1 MQGWIESSSA
11 KASEGHSRTL
21 LAGPSGFEPERAVLE
36 TAMIP
41 FHHEPIYLLGDIISW
56 HMIVNWNTD
65 EKLFRKNNPKEYK
78 LWRIK
83 QALTYGGERVK
94 RAEIIKNW
102 GKISEDLDI
111 DTKKAIEFLV
121 WGRKWKKEP
130 GLQPDRS
137 NYLDWLV
144 KTKNLAISI

>member
-1 MQGWIESSSA
+1 
-11 KASEGHSRTL
+11 
-21 LAGPSGFEPERAVLE
+21 
-36 TAMIP
+36 
-41 FHHEPIYLLGDIISW
+41 
-56 HMIVNWNTD
+56 MIVNWNTD